1 MTAPEANPTPA
12 ISISFDPAT
21 LDWTKTGGLIPA
33 IVQDAA
39 TREVLML
46 GYMNRAAL
54 DASLA
59 SGKATFFSRSKQ
71 RLWEK
76 GESSGNHLA
85 IAKIAADCDNDTL
98 LIRATPAGPTCHL
111 GTQSCFGDGEQR
123 FAFPASLEAI
133 VAERAAADS
142 ANSYTASL
150 LGEGIKR
157 IAQKVG
163 EEGVETALAA
173 AIGDADECIA
183 ETADLVYHLTIM
195 LHAIG
200 RDWAAVEAEL
210 AQRHANDRNEDAGK
224 DDGAAGED

>member
-1 MTAPEANPTPA
+1 
-12 ISISFDPAT
+12 
-21 LDWTKTGGLIPA
+21 
-33 IVQDAA
+33 
-39 TREVLML
+39 ML

-85 IAKIAADCDNDTL
+85 IVSIAADCDNDTL
-98 LIRATPAGPTCHL
+98 LVRATPAGPTCHL
-111 GTQSCFGDGEQR
+111 GTQSCFGKVEPR
-123 FAFPASLEAI
+123 FAFPASLERIIAQ
-133 VAERAAADS
+133 RATADP
-142 ANSYTASL
+142 ATSYTASL
-150 LGEGIKR
+150 IESGIKR

-173 AIGDADECIA
+173 AAGDADECIA
-183 ETADLVYHLTIM
+183 ETADLVYHLTVM

-210 AQRHANDRNEDAGK
+210 ARRHAGDRNQDA
-224 DDGAAGED
+224 E

>member
-1 MTAPEANPTPA
+1 MTKTEPA
-12 ISISFDPAT
+12 LATMIDPDT
-21 LDWTKTGGLIPA
+21 LDWGKTDGLIPA

-39 TREVLML
+39 SGRVLML
-46 GYMNRAAL
+46 GYMNRDAL

-59 SGKATFFSRSKQ
+59 SGNATFFSRSKQ

-76 GESSGNHLA
+76 GESSGNHLTVVS
-85 IAKIAADCDNDTL
+85 IAADCDNDTL
-98 LIRATPAGPTCHL
+98 LVRATPAGPTCHL
-111 GTQSCFGDGEQR
+111 GTQSCFGNGEVG

-133 VAERAAADS
+133 VAERAS
-142 ANSYTASL
+142 SNPETSYTASL
-150 LGEGIKR
+150 IERGIKR

-173 AIGDADECIA
+173 ATGEVDECIS
-183 ETADLVYHLTIM
+183 ETADLVYHLTVM
-195 LHAIG
+195 LGAIG

-210 AQRHANDRNEDAGK
+210 ARRHVVDAAPNER